1 MTKKVSVDRYNK
13 YATFQQH
20 IYEEKSM
27 RKSRLSRLVAAFTVF
42 AMALTV
48 GSFAVAK
55 ELRVG
60 VDTAFVPFEFK
71 GKDGNYTGFDVELWE
86 AIAKRIGAD
95 YKLVP
100 MDFNGL
106 IPGLT
111 TGNLDVVLAAIFI
124 KSSREK
130 AIDFSHPYFRAGLK
144 VMVPIENTDINGPK
158 DLKGKVVA
166 VKTGTATVEFVETL
180 GAKKLT
186 KFPNIDQAYMEVAT
200 GGADA
205 AVHDTPNVLYYIK
218 TAGKGRVK
226 AVGADVKAAFY
237 GIGFQQGSP
246 LREKVNIALLE
257 MQEEGEYAELYKK
270 WFGTEPE

>member
-1 MTKKVSVDRYNK
+1 MK
-13 YATFQQH
+13 
-20 IYEEKSM
+20 KSM
-27 RKSRLSRLVAAFTVF
+27 RSRWLTGFIAALMILTLVN
-42 AMALTV
+42 
-48 GSFAVAK
+48 VAYA
-55 ELRVG
+55 EQLRVG

-71 GKDGNYTGFDVELWE
+71 GKDGKYTGFDVDLWD
-86 AIAKRIGAD
+86 AIAKRLDLD
-95 YKLVP
+95 YKLIP

-144 VMVPIENTDINGPK
+144 VMARSENTDIRGPE

-166 VKTGTATVEFVETL
+166 VKTGTATVDYVNTL
-180 GAKKLT
+180 GAKKIV
-186 KFPNIDQAYMEVAT
+186 KFPNIDQAYLEVVT

-205 AVHDTPNVLYYIK
+205 AMHDTPNVLYYIK
-218 TAGKGRVK
+218 TAGQGRVK

-237 GIGFQQGSP
+237 GIGFQQGSD
-246 LREKVNIALLE
+246 LRDKANIALLE
-257 MQEEGEYAELYKK
+257 MQETGEYDKIYIK
-270 WFGTEPE
+270 WFGSAPE

>member
-1 MTKKVSVDRYNK
+1 MKMKKNRWFKVVMI
-13 YATFQQH
+13 T
-20 IYEEKSM
+20 
-27 RKSRLSRLVAAFTVF
+27 LT
-42 AMALTV
+42 ALLIC
-48 GSFAVAK
+48 SFAHAE

-71 GKDGNYTGFDVELWE
+71 GKDGKYTGFDVDLWA
-86 AIAKRIGAD
+86 AIAKRLKLE
-95 YKLVP
+95 YKIIP

-144 VMVPIENTDINGPK
+144 VMVRTENKDINGPQ

-166 VKTGTATVEFVETL
+166 VKTGTATVDYVKTL
-180 GAKKLT
+180 GVKKMT
-186 KFPNIDQAYMEVAT
+186 QFPNIDQAYLEVVT
-200 GGADA
+200 SGADA
-205 AVHDTPNVLYYIK
+205 AMHDTPNVLYYIK
-218 TAGKGRVK
+218 TAGKGKVK

-237 GIGFQQGSP
+237 GIGLQQGSA
-246 LREKVNIALLE
+246 LRDKVNVALLE
-257 MQEEGEYAELYKK
+257 IMEDGEYDKIYIK
-270 WFGTEPE
+270 WFGSAPE

>member
-1 MTKKVSVDRYNK
+1 MHPVLITTEKEKIMRMSFLKRAIAAVVIAAVMSV
-13 YATFQQH
+13 AG
-20 IYEEKSM
+20 
-27 RKSRLSRLVAAFTVF
+27 
-42 AMALTV
+42 TV
-48 GSFAVAK
+48 GAQ

-71 GKDGNYTGFDVELWE
+71 GKDGKYTGFDVELWE
-86 AIAKRIGAD
+86 AIAKRIDAE
-95 YKLVP
+95 YTLVP

-124 KSSREK
+124 KSEREK

-144 VMVPIENTDINGPK
+144 VMVPIENTDIHGPE

-166 VKTGTATVEFVETL
+166 VKTGTATVDYVNTL

-186 KFPNIDQAYMEVAT
+186 KFPNIDQAYLEVVT

-205 AVHDTPNVLYYIK
+205 AMHDTPNVLYYIK

-226 AVGADVKAAFY
+226 AVGADVKAAYY

-246 LREKVNIALLE
+246 LRDKVNVALLQMME
-257 MQEEGEYAELYKK
+257 DGEYDQLYQK
-270 WFGTEPE
+270 WFGTMPE

>member
-1 MTKKVSVDRYNK
+1 MKNVLKKRW
-13 YATFQQH
+13 
-20 IYEEKSM
+20 
-27 RKSRLSRLVAAFTVF
+27 
-42 AMALTV
+42 LTV
-48 GSFAVAK
+48 IMVAFLALGWGVAQAA

-71 GKDGNYTGFDVELWE
+71 GKDGKYTGFDVDLWD
-86 AIAKRIGAD
+86 AIAKRIGMQ

-144 VMVPIENTDINGPK
+144 VMVPADNTDIKGPE

-166 VKTGTATVEFVETL
+166 VKTGTATVDYVKTL
-180 GAKKLT
+180 GVKKMT
-186 KFPNIDQAYMEVAT
+186 QFPNIDQAYLEVAT

-205 AVHDTPNVLYYIK
+205 AMHDTPNVLYYIK

-237 GIGFQQGSP
+237 GIGFQQGSE
-246 LREKVNIALLE
+246 LRDKANVALLE
-257 MQEEGEYAELYKK
+257 MQEDGEYDKLYIK
-270 WFGTEPE
+270 WFGSAPE